1 MTDTVLI
8 GSSCA
13 LGAFWSSKRYFDY
26 LIDETNLSLLR
37 GKEFGQAV
45 IICPSLREVGTAIL
59 RNTAPFLA
67 QVKTLIYLLHDVK
80 AERVTYI
87 TSIDTQPE
95 TGNEL
100 SPLLREQEDEWLAA
114 LVELKNF
121 INLRFGRVLTVY
133 LPEVT
138 GTGAGMSVADLLA
151 EAGLELNKTQAAEA
165 VNVMLDAFTNTL
177 KDGGTVDMFGFG
189 KFTVTERAARSGIN
203 PATREK
209 IEIAATKAVKFKPAK
224 ALKDALQ

>member
-1 MTDTVLI
+1 MTDTALI

-13 LGAFWSSKRYFDY
+13 LGVFWSSKRYFDY

-45 IICPSLREVGTAIL
+45 IICPSLREGGAAIR

-67 QVKTLIYLLHDVK
+67 QVKTLIDILHEVK

-100 SPLLREQEDEWLAA
+100 SPLLRKPEDEWLMA
-114 LVELKNF
+114 LVELKDF
-121 INLRFGRVLTVY
+121 INLRFGRVLNVC

-151 EAGLELNKTQAAEA
+151 AVPEGTEELDVALLE
-165 VNVMLDAFTNTL
+165 
-177 KDGGTVDMFGFG
+177 
-189 KFTVTERAARSGIN
+189 
-203 PATREK
+203 
-209 IEIAATKAVKFKPAK
+209 VKQQIQK
-224 ALKDALQ
+224 ALRQYKNPPIPTKQEQIVVPNNSVLVLVKAS

>member
-1 MTDTVLI
+1 MTDTALI

-13 LGAFWSSKRYFDY
+13 LGVFWSSKRYFDY

-45 IICPSLREVGTAIL
+45 IICPSLREGGAAIR

-67 QVKTLIYLLHDVK
+67 QVKTLIDILHEVK

-100 SPLLREQEDEWLAA
+100 SPLLRKPEGEWLMA
-114 LVELKNF
+114 LVELKDF
-121 INLRFGRVLTVY
+121 INLRFGIHPFPFFIPFPL
-133 LPEVT
+133 
-138 GTGAGMSVADLLA
+138 
-151 EAGLELNKTQAAEA
+151 
-165 VNVMLDAFTNTL
+165 
-177 KDGGTVDMFGFG
+177 
-189 KFTVTERAARSGIN
+189 
-203 PATREK
+203 
-209 IEIAATKAVKFKPAK
+209 
-224 ALKDALQ
+224 

>member
-1 MTDTVLI
+1 MTDTALI

-13 LGAFWSSKRYFDY
+13 LGVFWSSKRYFDY

-45 IICPSLREVGTAIL
+45 IICPSLREGGTAI
-59 RNTAPFLA
+59 RGNTAPFLA
-67 QVKTLIYLLHDVK
+67 QVKTLIDLLHEVK

-100 SPLLREQEDEWLAA
+100 SPLLREPEDEWLAA
-114 LVELKNF
+114 LVELKDF
-121 INLRFGRVLTVY
+121 INLRFGRVLNVY

-151 EAGLELNKTQAAEA
+151 A
-165 VNVMLDAFTNTL
+165 VPQQSCLPPFPRRPPVHHASHCLT
-177 KDGGTVDMFGFG
+177 
-189 KFTVTERAARSGIN
+189 
-203 PATREK
+203 
-209 IEIAATKAVKFKPAK
+209 
-224 ALKDALQ
+224 

>member
-1 MTDTVLI
+1 MTDTALI

-13 LGAFWSSKRYFDY
+13 LGVFWSSKRYFDY

-45 IICPSLREVGTAIL
+45 IICPSLREGGAAIR

-67 QVKTLIYLLHDVK
+67 QVKTLIDILHEVK

-100 SPLLREQEDEWLAA
+100 SPLLRKPEDEWLMA
-114 LVELKNF
+114 LVELKDF
-121 INLRFGRVLTVY
+121 INLRFGRVLNVC

-151 EAGLELNKTQAAEA
+151 A
-165 VNVMLDAFTNTL
+165 V
-177 KDGGTVDMFGFG
+177 
-189 KFTVTERAARSGIN
+189 
-203 PATREK
+203 P
-209 IEIAATKAVKFKPAK
+209 
-224 ALKDALQ
+224 

>member
-1 MTDTVLI
+1 MTDTALI

-13 LGAFWSSKRYFDY
+13 LGVFWSSKRYFDY

-45 IICPSLREVGTAIL
+45 IICPSLREGGAAIR

-67 QVKTLIYLLHDVK
+67 QVKTLIDILHEVK

-100 SPLLREQEDEWLAA
+100 SPLLRKPEDEWLMA
-114 LVELKNF
+114 LVELKDF
-121 INLRFGRVLTVY
+121 INLRFGRVLNVC
-133 LPEVT
+133 LPE
-138 GTGAGMSVADLLA
+138 GI
-151 EAGLELNKTQAAEA
+151 
-165 VNVMLDAFTNTL
+165 AFQRERIDVEVSYSRCAKQGDRRRLPPSGRQT
-177 KDGGTVDMFGFG
+177 
-189 KFTVTERAARSGIN
+189 RAAHVFWRL
-203 PATREK
+203 P
-209 IEIAATKAVKFKPAK
+209 
-224 ALKDALQ
+224 